1 MMFSNLDKAGLY
13 NRFYSATGAF
23 SLPPKTPCFYRQ
35 PGDDTMQY
43 LPEPNAYTVFMVHIN
58 RDFINSRRGGTTL
71 IPIAP
76 PPKVTASQHPAVS
89 SLMAYP
95 TPAH

>member
-1 MMFSNLDKAGLY
+1 MMFINLDNAGLY
-13 NRFYSATGAF
+13 NRFYSVTGAF
-23 SLPPKTPCFYRQ
+23 SLIPEIPCFYRQ

-43 LPEPNAYTVFMVHIN
+43 LPEPNTYTLFMVRIN
-58 RDFINSRRGGTTL
+58 RDLINTHRGGITL
-71 IPIAP
+71 IPIGPSPKKSAP
-76 PPKVTASQHPAVS
+76 QHPAVS

>member
-1 MMFSNLDKAGLY
+1 MMFINLDRAGLY
-13 NRFYSATGAF
+13 NRSHSATGAF
-23 SLPPKTPCFYRQ
+23 SLTTKTPCFYRQ

-43 LPEPNAYTVFMVHIN
+43 LPKPNTYTVLMVHIN
-58 RDFINSRRGGTTL
+58 GDLINLHRGVTTL

-76 PPKVTASQHPAVS
+76 SPKLTASQQPAVS

>member
-1 MMFSNLDKAGLY
+1 MMFINLDKAGLY
-13 NRFYSATGAF
+13 NRSYSATGAF
-23 SLPPKTPCFYRQ
+23 SLTPQTTCFYRQ

-43 LPEPNAYTVFMVHIN
+43 LPKPNTYTVLMVRIK
-58 RDFINSRRGGTTL
+58 RDIINSHRGVTTL
-71 IPIAP
+71 IPIASS
-76 PPKVTASQHPAVS
+76 PKLTAPQHPAVS